1 DKFLIVWWDTH
12 APQDYE
18 PLPGEFGQYGE
29 LASIVGGI
37 LGRGDVKGVIYGAP
51 NPCAAKEIYGE
62 HSKEVELMRYV
73 RDNIL
78 KSTAEGQ
85 ELIKLYYD
93 WSPALVKEMKENKE
107 FKEQVKGMINGVLT
121 LIGGEGK

>member
-1 DKFLIVWWDTH
+1 
-12 APQDYE
+12 
-18 PLPGEFGQYGE
+18 
-29 LASIVGGI
+29 
-37 LGRGDVKGVIYGAP
+37 
-51 NPCAAKEIYGE
+51 
-62 HSKEVELMRYV
+62 MRYV

-85 ELIKLYYD
+85 ELIKLYYQL
-93 WSPALVKEMKENKE
+93 SPAIVKEMKENKE